1 VSAENKDLI
10 FKFIECKQA
19 HGAGLACCTKYLY
32 ILKNFAQEEYGKKP
46 VKNCSQTLDFQELR
60 KEDVQADV
68 ALSETLTQK
77 MEDKGI
83 VVDK

>member
-1 VSAENKDLI
+1 
-10 FKFIECKQA
+10 
-19 HGAGLACCTKYLY
+19 
-32 ILKNFAQEEYGKKP
+32 

-77 MEDKGI
+77 MEGQRNRRRQVMDLRLGI
-83 VVDK
+83 GGFACA